1 VAERVWAVLT
11 PPGKGAI
18 AVVGVAGPDSW
29 AIVAPLLGRTEM
41 PPDGSTVVGRFGE
54 PGQPADEVVVLVRS
68 AEHVEICCHGGPAV
82 VRFVGETLERR
93 GCRRVSDREWLA
105 AIGFDER
112 WGLSPPETRSDCTF
126 PEGINPAARQ
136 DIAEA
141 IEILTRCPTTRTA
154 AIVLDY
160 LGGAF
165 ERALAEGHIDR
176 LRELVP
182 VAEHL
187 DLPWRVVIAGAP
199 NVGKSSL
206 VNALAGFAR
215 SLVSPIAGTTRDV
228 VTTRIALD
236 GWPIELCDTAGQRDS
251 ADAVES
257 AGITLARDAS
267 AAADCLVWVLDGST
281 ARVLPERAD
290 LVVVNKIDLPPTWDR
305 GENLGVSATT
315 GEGLAELTAAIVAVL
330 VPRPPGIGDGVPVT
344 VGARARL

>member
-1 VAERVWAVLT
+1 VADAVWAVLT

-18 AVVGVAGPDSW
+18 AVLGVAGSDAW
-29 AIVAPLLGRTEM
+29 TIVAPLLGRTEL
-41 PPDGSTVVGRFGE
+41 PAGPVIVGRFGE
-54 PGQPADEVVVLVRS
+54 PGQADEVVVRVRS
-68 AEHVEICCHGGPAV
+68 SEHVEICCHGGPAV
-82 VRFVGETLERR
+82 VRLLGEALERR
-93 GCRRVSDREWLA
+93 GCERVGDQEWLERTMA
-105 AIGFDER
+105 GER
-112 WGLSPPETRSDCTF
+112 WGLSPPDTRCDRMF
-126 PEGINPAARQ
+126 PEGINPSARQ
-136 DIAEA
+136 DADRAEA
-141 IEILTRCPTTRTA
+141 IEILTRCPTMRTA
-154 AIVLDY
+154 AIALDY
-160 LGGAF
+160 LDGAF
-165 ERALAEGHIDR
+165 DRDLAEGRIER
-176 LRELVP
+176 LRN
-182 VAEHL
+182 VASVGIHL
-187 DLPWRVVIAGAP
+187 DTPYRVVIVGAP

-206 VNALAGFAR
+206 VNALAGFGR
-215 SLVSPIAGTTRDV
+215 CLVSPTPGTTRDV

-290 LVVVNKIDLPPTWDR
+290 LVVVNKIDLPPTWVR